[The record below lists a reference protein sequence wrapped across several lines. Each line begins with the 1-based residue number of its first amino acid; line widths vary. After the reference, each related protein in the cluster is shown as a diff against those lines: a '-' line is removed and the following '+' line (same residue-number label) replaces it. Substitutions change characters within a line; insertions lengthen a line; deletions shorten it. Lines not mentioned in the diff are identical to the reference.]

1 MEGSEEEVE
10 IEGDLEE
17 EVVVAVEVLV
27 VEEEETEEV
36 EVWEEQALVMQ
47 DQVTGSVRS
56 HVAEIP
62 ILPGDKSVTS
72 ARNPKRSV
80 WLEMVQKE
88 ALEAVVDTMEEE
100 VDMTV
105 EEGEALGAEEEVV
118 VMAVAVEVASVE
130 AEEVEDLV
138 VGGVGIEVGLV
149 VVEEAFQ
156 LKGGT

>member
-1 MEGSEEEVE
+1 MDAVEGSEEEVE

-56 HVAEIP
+56 QVADIP
-62 ILPGDKSVTS
+62 ILPGDN

-80 WLEMVQKE
+80 
-88 ALEAVVDTMEEE
+88 
-100 VDMTV
+100 
-105 EEGEALGAEEEVV
+105 
-118 VMAVAVEVASVE
+118 
-130 AEEVEDLV
+130 
-138 VGGVGIEVGLV
+138 
-149 VVEEAFQ
+149 
-156 LKGGT
+156 